1 MSLKFKILAC
11 ILCSFSFGFEAHAYK
26 YVIIT
31 DQADPKKSEEV
42 IELFKNTYPFN
53 TFSVEFEILKVDG
66 NKLDCDSHY
75 GIESKIGCKNGSEI
89 QSMAQERGA
98 DQVMVVKEL
107 SKYGGSSAVGG
118 GYPVI
123 TTSSD
128 ARVMIH
134 EYLHTLGLCDEYKFK
149 PSEAKLNCGTS
160 RNTPNLAYIKP
171 EDYYS
176 SDSDARRKHM
186 WDIPWFSSISR
197 KTLITN
203 SNQRVLG
210 TDPTDPNSLAAI
222 NTARF
227 PMAING
233 QANQIGLY
241 RAGVC
246 DNATP
251 PVPTWKPEGIATV
264 MSDISAGLGAHA
276 EKTVDKI
283 LLSKGIK
290 KKLDNEVPR
299 NPEVVVQSQS
309 QTHAEVGSV
318 SRDIVNADPDQ
329 TVNNSSRG
337 FFKSFFAWV
346 GDLIRQ
352 IGNAMTR

>member
-1 MSLKFKILAC
+1 MKSKIKILT
-11 ILCSFSFGFEAHAYK
+11 SFLLTFLLGFEAQAYK

-31 DQADPKKSEEV
+31 DQADPKKSQEV

-53 TFSVEFEILKVDG
+53 TFSVEFEILKVDSG
-66 NKLDCDSHY
+66 KLECDSQY
-75 GIESKIGCKNGSEI
+75 GIERNIGCKNDSEI
-89 QSMAQERGA
+89 EGMAQERGA

-107 SKYGGSSAVGG
+107 SKYGGSSSVGG
-118 GYPVI
+118 GFPVI

-149 PSEAKLNCGTS
+149 PSEAKLYCSNS
-160 RNTPNLAYIKP
+160 RNTPNLAYIQP
-171 EDYYS
+171 EDQYS

-186 WDIPWFSSISR
+186 WDIPWFSSITG

-203 SNQRVLG
+203 SGERALG
-210 TDPTDPNSLAAI
+210 TDPAGSNSQAAI

-227 PMAING
+227 PMAIDS
-233 QANQIGLY
+233 QANRIGLY
-241 RAGVC
+241 RASVC
-246 DNATP
+246 DNASP
-251 PVPTWKPEGIATV
+251 PIPTWKPEGIITV
-264 MSDISAGLGAHA
+264 MSDINAGLGAHA

-283 LLSKGIK
+283 MLSKGIK

-299 NPEVVVQSQS
+299 NPEVVVQNQKSPQA
-309 QTHAEVGSV
+309 QVGSV

-329 TVNNSSRG
+329 AVNNSSRG
-337 FFKSFFAWV
+337 FFKSFFAWI